1 MSEQG
6 VKVHLACDGLNRTG
20 QAAPASHDRNR
31 ETGKCLPVDAG
42 RIRGYNLG
50 GRTNGKGC
58 QKWEDGKRRRDDVHM
73 EDRCQEQSC
82 GNTVKVDEEM
92 LKRSNAVHY
101 LFSEKREAIENF
113 IDFLSP

>member
-1 MSEQG
+1 MSEQ
-6 VKVHLACDGLNRTG
+6 VHKTLLACDELNRTG
-20 QAAPASHDRNR
+20 QKAPAIHDRNR

-42 RIRGYNLG
+42 RVRGYNLG

-58 QKWEDGKRRRDDVHM
+58 QKWEDGRRRCDDVHTK
-73 EDRCQEQSC
+73 DRCQEQNC

-92 LKRSNAVHY
+92 LKRSNAVRY

-113 IDFLSP
+113 IDLLSP